1 MSILDNAS
9 LSDSLPYLAFY
20 DNKAVAPSATVKIW
34 KPTKKVADYREL
46 NIDWDKPD
54 EIINV
59 AEYKEKS
66 SEKTDSKKLL
76 LRKMYQDVFWKSI
89 CEFDHSR

>member
-1 MSILDNAS
+1 MNIFDNSS

-46 NIDWDKPD
+46 NIDWDNPD

>member
-1 MSILDNAS
+1 MIIEDERKSDFIR
-9 LSDSLPYLAFY
+9 LSECDSLPYLAFY

-46 NIDWDKPD
+46 NIDWEQPD

-66 SEKTDSKKLL
+66 SEKTDSKKP
-76 LRKMYQDVFWKSI
+76 
-89 CEFDHSR
+89 

>member
-1 MSILDNAS
+1 MNIIDNSS
-9 LSDSLPYLAFY
+9 LSESLPYLAFY

-46 NIDWDKPD
+46 NIDWEQPD

-59 AEYKEKS
+59 AEYKEKIN
-66 SEKTDSKKLL
+66 EK
-76 LRKMYQDVFWKSI
+76 R
-89 CEFDHSR
+89 ENP